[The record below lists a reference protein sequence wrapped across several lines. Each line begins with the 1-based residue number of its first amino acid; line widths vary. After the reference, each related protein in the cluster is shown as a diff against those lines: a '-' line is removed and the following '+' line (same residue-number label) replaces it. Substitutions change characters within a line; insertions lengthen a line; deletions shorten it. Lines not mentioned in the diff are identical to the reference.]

1 MTTHRGKRRMTQPVA
16 VVCRSPAC
24 APLRTVALA
33 LNTGRR
39 RRRSRK
45 VFNTTVPNRQQ
56 HRAAGRRSRTT
67 RHIATATL
75 AVAIAFAAGCGT
87 PEEQVTSAQ
96 APAVPELDSAWQGRI
111 ARTKQDAVQA
121 RVTAAAGSDRHLEN
135 LAADLAVEARVAAAA
150 GSDRHLENL
159 AAEAVE
165 ARVARAQGSDFHLE
179 NLAAEAV
186 EARVARAQGSDRHLE
201 NLAAEAQPGSTEDEV
216 RRSDYFASAI
226 NRR

>member
-1 MTTHRGKRRMTQPVA
+1 M
-16 VVCRSPAC
+16 
-24 APLRTVALA
+24 
-33 LNTGRR
+33 
-39 RRRSRK
+39 
-45 VFNTTVPNRQQ
+45 FNTTVPNRQQ

-96 APAVPELDSAWQGRI
+96 APAVPEVDSAWQGRI

-121 RVTAAAGSDRHLEN
+121 RVTAAAGSDR
-135 LAADLAVEARVAAAA
+135 
-150 GSDRHLENL
+150 
-159 AAEAVE
+159 
-165 ARVARAQGSDFHLE
+165 HLE